1 MRSRSIHR
9 LAVIAAVGLL
19 LASAPAWAATAQT
32 ENAQTNCGNCEAL
45 IDWNPTLSCD
55 DPFADGFD
63 LMECI
68 LGSGPPGCGSNSN
81 VPTTTAGGQSNP
93 NQPVIFQANPPA
105 PDDDVCVVTHETGD
119 YWVTR
124 LPDPL
129 VGLHIVRAEDESE
142 IDRLHFTENYP
153 ELTWIEI
160 EVDQPFLAAVIG
172 EIEGTPTSGRIEL
185 TLNDRAVPVVQT
197 VFHTDPREVSL
208 ALVAAIRQANF
219 DVAYQRPYIVVL
231 KDLDTGSGLTKIR
244 FESTD
249 SGIVKSEI
257 ALDLWERSGPEPEL
271 RVPPPR

>member
-55 DPFADGFD
+55 DPFADGFA
-63 LMECI
+63 
-68 LGSGPPGCGSNSN
+68 
-81 VPTTTAGGQSNP
+81 TAGGQSNP